1 MVSEKLGAAFIE
13 IGVDTG
19 GLTTGLAG
27 AKAQVTGFGASA
39 SSAFSG
45 LAASI
50 NPATIAI
57 AGATAAVAALGAG
70 IVSSVGAAAD
80 FQQSMANVAAVA
92 GGGAEELKALSDAAR
107 EAGAGTVFSATE
119 AAEAQYYLAS
129 AGMATEEIIASLNDT
144 LLLAGAGGLSM
155 GRSAEIVT
163 NSLSQFNMEAS
174 ESGRVANVLAAAA
187 SGSNTT
193 VSQMGIAMSKV
204 GPIANALGMS
214 YEQTAASLMVLANAG
229 IKGEEGG
236 TMLRGVL
243 ASLMDISPKAAE
255 ALEEMGLS
263 AEDVD
268 PALHSFDE
276 IMETLQEHGM
286 TATQA
291 VQLFGRE
298 AASAGVNLVKGA
310 GDVDKFTEAVTGS
323 TKAQE
328 MYNTQT
334 DTFQG
339 AMKMLGSAVEE
350 AKISLGNVFLPIL
363 TDAVHWLTEGVTAAT
378 NFGKSIYEMYGKVAA
393 AEEKLGAFGVGEM
406 VGYALNPTDA
416 ISGAFGWAKGKLG
429 FETGKEIGEDL
440 TEGVA
445 EGTEGVGPAIEENL
459 ENVDGEGAGEK
470 VGKDFGESFT
480 DTVSKLVKEKGMS
493 REIASMYA
501 LGASGDL
508 GAMALWNQYN
518 SGELTG
524 YRLGETF
531 DAGGST
537 IGFGYK
543 LQKGARESFRL
554 QVGDVYKSAAS
565 YEEAEK
571 WLRENYPMVYAAMD
585 PRQLEVAMKTARQ
598 KKAGSIDDFADVV
611 KLKAELELGSPWDQ
625 FVEEL
630 QPTQAQIAEIQAA
643 YESAFQEAMG
653 EGVII
658 DWMTAWEDA
667 GEEAAKVFA
676 DNLVSGMEAQDMVDR
691 LEVLQLYDPAKF
703 EEMGGEAALSWWQ
716 GLTDLLEQRAELKAV
731 NIKADTSEIDN
742 QIADAIKAGEPYLA
756 TIEANVDLNILGG
769 PAILEGIFRQT
780 ASGLKEYTFA
790 DLLNMS
796 PEERDLI
803 IADTK
808 SWGKNVLLP
817 TIDSLIGEMNTAWDE
832 GYTYNRTIVE
842 TALWDII
849 DAYHEFEGSFS
860 KEQSKLIS
868 DLEAGTIGVEQFLDA
883 WVKLGEGATESAKLL
898 NGAAKTA
905 EAACSE
911 CQEAMSEF
919 GIWQE
924 ENADRLFSQSF
935 IGPTDD
941 YQKFLEQERARG
953 AIHPEPIQ
961 LSMVYNAET
970 AEADAALEELK
981 ESASETQYM
990 PIEID
995 DAAAYSAIEKINAAA
1010 SEPVIK
1016 PVYIQEYGGGNGSS
1030 MPTASASTVSWLNS
1044 ICPSCT
1050 SSQGWGTSSWL
1061 PAFAEGGIVS
1071 RPIIARVGEVPE
1083 AITPL
1088 NVLFPAIQ
1096 QAVAAAGGGGGV
1108 TINSTVIVQ
1117 GGTVLDEDE
1126 LQQVL
1131 NSRDDQLKNE
1141 IARKY
1146 LGR

>member
-1 MVSEKLGAAFIE
+1 MDPL
-13 IGVDTG
+13 
-19 GLTTGLAG
+19 
-27 AKAQVTGFGASA
+27 
-39 SSAFSG
+39 
-45 LAASI
+45 
-50 NPATIAI
+50 
-57 AGATAAVAALGAG
+57 
-70 IVSSVGAAAD
+70 
-80 FQQSMANVAAVA
+80 
-92 GGGAEELKALSDAAR
+92 ELKAAIL
-107 EAGAGTVFSATE
+107 EAHGNFGE
-119 AAEAQYYLAS
+119 AAEIRA
-129 AGMATEEIIASLNDT
+129 EIII
-144 LLLAGAGGLSM
+144 GEKFE
-155 GRSAEIVT
+155 AEW
-163 NSLSQFNMEAS
+163 
-174 ESGRVANVLAAAA
+174 
-187 SGSNTT
+187 
-193 VSQMGIAMSKV
+193 
-204 GPIANALGMS
+204 
-214 YEQTAASLMVLANAG
+214 
-229 IKGEEGG
+229 
-236 TMLRGVL
+236 
-243 ASLMDISPKAAE
+243 
-255 ALEEMGLS
+255 
-263 AEDVD
+263 
-268 PALHSFDE
+268 
-276 IMETLQEHGM
+276 
-286 TATQA
+286 
-291 VQLFGRE
+291 
-298 AASAGVNLVKGA
+298 
-310 GDVDKFTEAVTGS
+310 
-323 TKAQE
+323 KAQQE
-328 MYNTQT
+328 ELNRILDEQS
-334 DTFQG
+334 
-339 AMKMLGSAVEE
+339 KMQA
-350 AKISLGNVFLPIL
+350 
-363 TDAVHWLTEGVTAAT
+363 
-378 NFGKSIYEMYGKVAA
+378 
-393 AEEKLGAFGVGEM
+393 
-406 VGYALNPTDA
+406 DA
-416 ISGAFGWAKGKLG
+416 IAK
-429 FETGKEIGEDL
+429 
-440 TEGVA
+440 
-445 EGTEGVGPAIEENL
+445 
-459 ENVDGEGAGEK
+459 
-470 VGKDFGESFT
+470 
-480 DTVSKLVKEKGMS
+480 
-493 REIASMYA
+493 
-501 LGASGDL
+501 
-508 GAMALWNQYN
+508 
-518 SGELTG
+518 
-524 YRLGETF
+524 
-531 DAGGST
+531 
-537 IGFGYK
+537 
-543 LQKGARESFRL
+543 
-554 QVGDVYKSAAS
+554 
-565 YEEAEK
+565 
-571 WLRENYPMVYAAMD
+571 
-585 PRQLEVAMKTARQ
+585 
-598 KKAGSIDDFADVV
+598 
-611 KLKAELELGSPWDQ
+611 
-625 FVEEL
+625 
-630 QPTQAQIAEIQAA
+630 
-643 YESAFQEAMG
+643 AMG

-691 LEVLQLYDPAKF
+691 LEVLQLYDPTKF

-756 TIEANVDLNILGG
+756 TIKANVDLNILGG

-883 WVKLGEGATESAKLL
+883 WVKLGEGATKSANLL
-898 NGAAKTA
+898 NGASKTA

-924 ENADRLFSQSF
+924 ENADRLFNQSF

-970 AEADAALEELK
+970 AEAEAALEGLK

-1016 PVYIQEYGGGNGSS
+1016 PVYIQEYGGGSGSS

-1117 GGTVLDEDE
+1117 GGTILDEDE